1 MTIPIEPVGIAVD
14 PAVGTA
20 VKPVEQQAVAQTPSQ
35 PDPAETSRFSR
46 YMAGGDLAYGVQS
59 SSATSNATRS
69 AATALAAKVG
79 GGYRSFEDIRASMMR
94 SLDPSNPMQT
104 MFAMTS
110 LSIEAQATFTRLHL
124 SSSLASAATSLFGTL
139 LRNQQ

>member
-1 MTIPIEPVGIAVD
+1 
-14 PAVGTA
+14 
-20 VKPVEQQAVAQTPSQ
+20 
-35 PDPAETSRFSR
+35 
-46 YMAGGDLAYGVQS
+46 MAGGDLAYGVQS